1 MPFFNLLVQ
10 VIIINDSYVLLPFF
24 KPFGQKTKSLCI
36 VFDRPINDVNLFK
49 EKLRL
54 KGGCSSK

>member
-10 VIIINDSYVLLPFF
+10 VIINDSYVLLPFF